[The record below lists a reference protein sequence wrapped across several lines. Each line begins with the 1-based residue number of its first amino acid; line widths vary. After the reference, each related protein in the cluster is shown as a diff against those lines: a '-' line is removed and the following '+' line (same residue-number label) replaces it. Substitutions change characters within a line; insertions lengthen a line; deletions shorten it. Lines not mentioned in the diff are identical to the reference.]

1 MLTKRKRRVLKLWM
15 LLSSSS
21 AGHGTPLEHLVMSL
35 AMMVPLLGAS
45 FVGAG
50 SVGLYYAYV
59 LFFDFLRCM
68 GHSNVEVFQVAYLKL
83 FPSSDTSSTPQLG
96 DYLTFL
102 STNYMFLILLYTLQS
117 TSTEWQ
123 EMKHLWG
130 ANWCIIGGPFEGE
143 FTFDA
148 EFSLGKRFHAI
159 MLDLL
164 CSDTPSPRIHR
175 TALMTFR
182 SMASLDNFINEI

>member
-1 MLTKRKRRVLKLWM
+1 MVFYLFPSSREFPLWDLKGLFIALLLHVAVSEPLFYWTHRAFHSEQLFGRYHTLHHSSPIPNSFTGTKFFPHCNLSKMLTKRKRRVLKLWM

-68 GHSNVEVFQVAYLKL
+68 GHSNVEVFPGGLFEAFPFLRYLIY
-83 FPSSDTSSTPQLG
+83 TP
-96 DYLTFL
+96 T
-102 STNYMFLILLYTLQS
+102 
-117 TSTEWQ
+117 
-123 EMKHLWG
+123 
-130 ANWCIIGGPFEGE
+130 
-143 FTFDA
+143 
-148 EFSLGKRFHAI
+148 
-159 MLDLL
+159 
-164 CSDTPSPRIHR
+164 
-175 TALMTFR
+175 
-182 SMASLDNFINEI
+182 